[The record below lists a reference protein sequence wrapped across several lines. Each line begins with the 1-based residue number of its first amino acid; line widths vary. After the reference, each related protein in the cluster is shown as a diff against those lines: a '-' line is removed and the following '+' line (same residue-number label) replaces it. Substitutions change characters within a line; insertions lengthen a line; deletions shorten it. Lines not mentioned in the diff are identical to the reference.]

1 MSQSSLAVN
10 PRTRIRADLILLLAS
25 LFWGI
30 GFSAQRIGVTH
41 LDPNFFNGLRFFLA
55 GIVLSPL
62 LLLRWKKIQPLDKKA
77 VWGAVLAGVVLF
89 GASSLQSMGV
99 RYTTAANAGF
109 ITGLYVVIIPIVL
122 SVVVKRPPRR
132 SIWVAA
138 LVAMLGLF
146 LLSTGGSMQLNTG
159 DALVLV
165 SALFWGLHVL
175 VIGWLVKYADVY
187 FMGVVQFFVCGLL
200 NLLVGLQAPNHG
212 GMSDILGIWMAILYN
227 GVFSVGFGFT
237 LQAIGQEVAPPADAA
252 ILLCMESVFSAIFGW
267 ILLGENLFPIQILGC
282 VLMLAGMI
290 LAQVDLLINNH
301 QNSS

>member
-1 MSQSSLAVN
+1 MTQPSLTVN
-10 PRTRIRADLILLLAS
+10 SRSRIRADIILLLAS

-30 GFSAQRIGVTH
+30 GFSAQRVGVTH
-41 LDPNFFNGLRFFLA
+41 IDPNYYNGLRFLLA
-55 GIVLSPL
+55 GVVLSPL
-62 LLLRWKKIQPLDKKA
+62 LLLRWKKIQPLSKKA
-77 VWGAVLAGVVLF
+77 IWGTVIAGVVLF

-132 SIWVAA
+132 SIWLAA
-138 LVAMLGLF
+138 LVATAGLF
-146 LLSTGGSMQLNTG
+146 LLSTGGSIRLNSG

-175 VIGWLVKYADVY
+175 VIGWLVKHADVY

-200 NLLVGLQAPNHG
+200 NLLVSLIEPNRG
-212 GMSDILGIWMAILYN
+212 SMSQVLNIWLAILYN
-227 GVFSVGFGFT
+227 GVFSVGIGFT

-267 ILLGENLFPIQILGC
+267 ILLGESLFPVQILGC

-290 LAQVDLLINNH
+290 LAQLDPLKNKAENT
-301 QNSS
+301 S